1 MSQTAS
7 RLVAVLGADSP
18 IGLTVIR
25 ELGGHGVPVLALGKN
40 SDSISRYSRHA
51 RDFAVIEAPLAEW
64 LPALVREKNLAAIL
78 AISEHHLIELAELKG
93 TLGDCLVLAPD
104 SDKLAIVLD
113 KRRTLEIA
121 ARLGLA
127 VPETWQPLPHEDFAR
142 RAAVLAYP
150 VAVKWPDPNTVAGSL
165 DALGI
170 ALEKVEY
177 AAHAPALLGILA
189 RYNRMGAWPLV
200 QTWCPG
206 EGLGQMLHMANG
218 KATLKFQHR
227 RLREWPPTGG
237 ASSFCEAVPLAR
249 HAGQMERS
257 EALLRTIGWEGPAM
271 VEYRFDQKT
280 GTYWLMEINGRFWGS
295 LPLAWHCGAH
305 FAWETYRRRALCQ
318 NDPAPL
324 PRSNRKAR
332 YVFPDVKH
340 LVAIIRDESLAI
352 AGRIKFAVR
361 FLLDFLDP
369 RVRYYVWSSSDP
381 LPLLGDVK
389 GALGRRLKTG
399 RRAP

>member
-1 MSQTAS
+1 
-7 RLVAVLGADSP
+7 
-18 IGLTVIR
+18 
-25 ELGGHGVPVLALGKN
+25 
-40 SDSISRYSRHA
+40 
-51 RDFAVIEAPLAEW
+51 
-64 LPALVREKNLAAIL
+64 
-78 AISEHHLIELAELKG
+78 
-93 TLGDCLVLAPD
+93 
-104 SDKLAIVLD
+104 
-113 KRRTLEIA
+113 
-121 ARLGLA
+121 
-127 VPETWQPLPHEDFAR
+127 
-142 RAAVLAYP
+142 
-150 VAVKWPDPNTVAGSL
+150 
-165 DALGI
+165 
-170 ALEKVEY
+170 
-177 AAHAPALLGILA
+177 
-189 RYNRMGAWPLV
+189 
-200 QTWCPG
+200 
-206 EGLGQMLHMANG
+206 
-218 KATLKFQHR
+218 
-227 RLREWPPTGG
+227 
-237 ASSFCEAVPLAR
+237 
-249 HAGQMERS
+249 
-257 EALLRTIGWEGPAM
+257 M

-305 FAWETYRRRALCQ
+305 FAWETYRRRALCH